1 MKIQGSLHIL
11 VKGFPF
17 IYIKIQKQKHGAQ
30 SGPAGLIASKRK
42 AVAVLLLLIFS
53 YVK

>member
-17 IYIKIQKQKHGAQ
+17 ICIKIQKQKHGAKPNQ
-30 SGPAGLIASKRK
+30 AQQG
-42 AVAVLLLLIFS
+42 
-53 YVK
+53 